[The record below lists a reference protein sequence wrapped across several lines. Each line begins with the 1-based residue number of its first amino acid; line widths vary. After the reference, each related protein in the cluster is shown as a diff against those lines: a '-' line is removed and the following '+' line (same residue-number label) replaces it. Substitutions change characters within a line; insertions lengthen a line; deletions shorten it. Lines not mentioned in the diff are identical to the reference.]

1 MHPDSGISILL
12 KKEAERRIIQESV
25 PRIKKCL
32 SLLTIDQI
40 WYKANSN
47 SNSIGNLVLHI
58 CGNARQWVC
67 SGIGDLPDTR
77 NRQLEFTSTE
87 ALSAETL
94 SSLLDTLCID
104 VIKVVEG
111 IHDDEWIKI
120 KKVQVFEET
129 VLSILVHVI
138 EHFSYHT
145 GQITYL
151 TKLLTDVD
159 LKYYGDLNLEIH
171 HE

>member
-1 MHPDSGISILL
+1 LHPDSGISLLL

-32 SLLTIDQI
+32 SLLTADQI

-47 SNSIGNLVLHI
+47 SNAIGNLVLHI
-58 CGNARQWVC
+58 CGNARQWIC
-67 SGIGDLPDTR
+67 SGIGDLPDAR
-77 NRQLEFTSTE
+77 NRQIEFTSTE
-87 ALSAETL
+87 PLNADTL
-94 SSLLDTLCID
+94 SSLLDTLCTD
-104 VIKVVEG
+104 VSEVIEH
-111 IHDDEWIKI
+111 IRDDEWTKI

-151 TKLLTDVD
+151 TKLLTDRD

>member
-1 MHPDSGISILL
+1 LHSDSDISLLL

-32 SLLTIDQI
+32 YLLTTEQI
-40 WYKANSN
+40 WFKANSN
-47 SNSIGNLVLHI
+47 SNPIGNLVLHL
-58 CGNARQWVC
+58 CGNARQWIC
-67 SGIGDLPDTR
+67 AGIADLPDAR

-87 ALSAETL
+87 PLNADTL
-94 SSLLDTLCID
+94 SSLLDTLCADISK
-104 VIKVVEG
+104 IIEQ
-111 IHDDEWIKI
+111 IRDDEWTKI

-145 GQITYL
+145 GQITYM
-151 TKLLTDVD
+151 TKLLKDRD
-159 LKYYGDLNLEIH
+159 LKYYGDLNLEIQ